1 MKSAFEQIRVLL
13 ELKEKGSISEEEF
26 KQMLSILE
34 NESVKNTKD
43 PVVKKVSSK
52 EISTNERNDEH
63 VQELASEKEDDNIAQ
78 KNTPEEENTNP
89 KPDPEEQSIEID
101 DHIEETKPI
110 DEQVVQSDWVELN
123 SSNTIHFYKQWTRK
137 QWILIVLGLFLLSF
151 ISKRPNFIWDK
162 DSDGVYNWSDI
173 CPDKAGS
180 VKCYGCPDKD
190 NDGTTDNLD
199 LNISDQ
205 DHDHIPDIND
215 KCPHTWGPLENNGC
229 PTSRQI
235 PKRKRIQEDI
245 SQGTSIDKAQS
256 NNSSNN
262 GSIAFPSSSV
272 NEAKLALNDLK
283 FVSNLNKK
291 QKNDLALKIKEICA
305 NYFNGVIE
313 GKYKEDSDT
322 QKKLKEIQIQLEKE
336 ELKNKST
343 KIEFPRISEVK
354 IIWDKIENLWDLE
367 QNKKEFKKISAQYF
381 DGVLTGKY
389 RDDKEFN
396 FFLEKC
402 LRKIDYY

>member
-26 KQMLSILE
+26 KQMLAILE
-34 NESVKNTKD
+34 NESSKNTKD
-43 PVVKKVSSK
+43 SVIKEESLK
-52 EISTNERNDEH
+52 EISLVEEYKEY
-63 VQELASEKEDDNIAQ
+63 VQEIAGKTEDVNRAPIKTQ
-78 KNTPEEENTNP
+78 EEQSNP
-89 KPDPEEQSIEID
+89 KPEVQEKSTKID
-101 DHIEETKPI
+101 ALNEETKPAVEE
-110 DEQVVQSDWVELN
+110 DAQTDWVELN
-123 SSNTIHFYKQWTRK
+123 SSNTIPFSKKLTRK
-137 QWILIVLGLFLLSF
+137 QWVLIVLGLFFLSF
-151 ISKRPNFIWDK
+151 ISKRPNIIWDK
-162 DSDGVYNWSDI
+162 DSDDVYNWSDI

-215 KCPHTWGPLENNGC
+215 KCPDVWGPLENKGC
-229 PTSRQI
+229 PSSRQI
-235 PKRKRIQEDI
+235 PKRNRIKKDI
-245 SQGTSIDKAQS
+245 SQGTSIDKSQS

-262 GSIAFPSSSV
+262 GSIAFPSSKL

-354 IIWDKIENLWDLE
+354 IIWDKIENLWDIE
-367 QNKKEFKKISAQYF
+367 QNKKEFKKFSAQYF